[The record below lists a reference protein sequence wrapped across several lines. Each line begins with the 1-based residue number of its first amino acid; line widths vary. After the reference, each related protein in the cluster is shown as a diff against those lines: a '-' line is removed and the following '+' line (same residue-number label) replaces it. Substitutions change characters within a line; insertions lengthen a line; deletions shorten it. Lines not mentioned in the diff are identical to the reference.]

1 MIQVLQSSLYHQ
13 IDQPLLL
20 KVSDSSLKTQ
30 SVPSNSAVDQSHF
43 LNVSSSDSK
52 PDIKVADR
60 VLLETS
66 INLKNE
72 EVLTLNVT
80 SNKISLPSIIKVN
93 SDIATLKT

>member
-1 MIQVLQSSLYHQ
+1 M
-13 IDQPLLL
+13 
-20 KVSDSSLKTQ
+20 
-30 SVPSNSAVDQSHF
+30 PSNSAVDQSHF

-80 SNKISLPSIIKVN
+80 SNKISLPSVLKVN
-93 SDIATLKT
+93 SDIAALKT